1 MDLALVPDVDDEV
14 RAKDPALQVISDAAG
29 RMRVAV
35 AWVRANSRRA
45 VAVEEAVA
53 KCEGV
58 RVVHAYPRTGS
69 VVVWYSPRR
78 CDRSSVLAAIGDAA
92 HVAAELIPA
101 RAPHSTE
108 IRNADVLRMVI
119 GGAALA
125 LLGMRRYVFAR
136 PPLLGPSGRLF
147 ATGVT
152 VFTGYPFLRGALR
165 SLRSGKAGTDALV
178 SAATVASLVLRE
190 NVVALTVLWLLNIGE
205 YLQDLTLRRTR
216 RAISELLRGN
226 QDTAWLRLDDGSE
239 VQVPIDTV
247 QIGDE
252 VVVHDHVAIPV
263 DGEVVDGEAVV
274 NQSAITGENLP
285 VSIVAGA
292 HVHAG
297 SVVVRGRLVVRASA
311 IGNQTTIG
319 RIIARVEEAQHD
331 RAPIQT
337 VGENFSRRF
346 VPTSFI
352 VSAITLAITGDV
364 RRAMTMLLIACPCAV
379 GLATPTAIS
388 AAIGNGARR
397 GILIKGG
404 SHLEQAGRV
413 DAIVFDKTGTL
424 TVGRPV
430 VTNIIA
436 LHKDWQPE
444 QVLAYAASSEI
455 HSRHPLAEAVIRST
469 EERHI
474 TIPPHE
480 ECEVLVGLGMRTWAD
495 GRTLLLGSPGLLR
508 SEKVRV
514 SKKASEWVDRLRQQ
528 AETPL
533 LLAVDGTLVGL
544 ISLRDEVRPEAADVL
559 KELRANGIRRVV
571 MLTGDHPDIA
581 EVVARELGIDEWH
594 AEVMPED
601 KLAAVRELQDEGFIV
616 GMVGDGINDAPAL
629 AAADIGIAMG
639 LAGTDVAVETADV
652 ALANDDLHRLLD
664 VRDLGARAVDVI
676 RENYGMSIA
685 VNAAGLIIGAGG
697 ALSPVLA
704 AILHNASSVA
714 VVANSSRL
722 IRYRLDAPRN
732 GSGN

>member
-1 MDLALVPDVDDEV
+1 LTQAEG
-14 RAKDPALQVISDAAG
+14 PALQVLSDAAG
-29 RMRVAV
+29 RMRVSV
-35 AWVRANSRRA
+35 GWVRGDPRRA

-53 KCEGV
+53 AIAQQQGV
-58 RVVHAYPRTGS
+58 RAVHAYPRTGS

-78 CDRSSVLAAIGDAA
+78 GDRQAVLDAIGGAA

-101 RAPHSTE
+101 RAPHSSE
-108 IRNADVLRMVI
+108 IRNTDVLRMVI

-125 LLGMRRYVFAR
+125 LLGVRRYVFAR

-165 SLRSGKAGTDALV
+165 SLRSGRAGTDALV

-216 RAISELLRGN
+216 RAISELLRGS
-226 QDTAWLRLDDGSE
+226 QDTAWIRLTDGQE
-239 VQVPIDTV
+239 VQVPIDSV

-263 DGEVVDGEAVV
+263 DGEVVDGEAIVD
-274 NQSAITGENLP
+274 QSAVTGENLP
-285 VSIVAGA
+285 VSVTVDSR
-292 HVHAG
+292 VHAG
-297 SVVVRGRLVVRASA
+297 SVVVRGRLVVRARA
-311 IGNQTTIG
+311 VGNQTTIG

-331 RAPIQT
+331 RAPIET

-346 VPTSFI
+346 VPTSLI
-352 VSAITLAITGDV
+352 VSAVTLAVTGDV

-404 SHLEQAGRV
+404 SHLEQAGQV

-430 VTNIIA
+430 VTNIVA
-436 LHKDWQPE
+436 MHKDWKPE

-474 TIPPHE
+474 SIPPHE

-495 GRTLLLGSPGLLR
+495 GRTLLLGSPSLLR
-508 SEKVRV
+508 AEKVKV
-514 SKKASEWVDRLRQQ
+514 PKKASEWVDKLRRR

-559 KELRANGIRRVV
+559 NELRGNGIRRIV

-581 EVVARELGIDEWH
+581 EVVASELGIDEWR

-601 KLAAVRELQDEGFIV
+601 KLATVRELQDAGFVV

-697 ALSPVLA
+697 ALSPVVA

-722 IRYRLDAPRN
+722 IRYRLE
-732 GSGN
+732 

>member
-1 MDLALVPDVDDEV
+1 MLVV
-14 RAKDPALQVISDAAG
+14 SDAAG
-29 RMRVAV
+29 RMRVQV
-35 AWVRANSRRA
+35 PWVRSNSRRA
-45 VAVEEAVA
+45 VAVEEAVDRQN
-53 KCEGV
+53 GV
-58 RVVHAYPRTGS
+58 RAVHAYPHTGS

-78 CDRSSVLAAIGDAA
+78 CDREAVLAAITSAE

-101 RAPHSTE
+101 RTPRSSDVRNTE
-108 IRNADVLRMVI
+108 VLRMVI
-119 GGAALA
+119 GGTALA
-125 LLGMRRYVFAR
+125 LLGLRRYAFNR
-136 PPLLGPSGRLF
+136 PPLLGPTGRLV
-147 ATGVT
+147 ATGAT
-152 VFTGYPFLRGALR
+152 VFMGYPFLRGALR
-165 SLRSGKAGTDALV
+165 SLRSGRAGTDALV
-178 SAATVASLVLRE
+178 TAATVASLVLRE

-216 RAISELLRGN
+216 RAISDLLRGTA
-226 QDTAWLRLDDGSE
+226 DTAWIRLEDGEQKGTE

-247 QIGDE
+247 QIGDD
-252 VVVHDHVAIPV
+252 VVIHDHVAIPV
-263 DGEVVDGEAVV
+263 DGEVVDGEAIVD
-274 NQSAITGENLP
+274 QSAITGETLP
-285 VSIVAGA
+285 ASIVAGST
-292 HVHAG
+292 VHAG
-297 SVVVRGRLVVRASA
+297 SVVLRGRLVVRASA
-311 IGNQTTIG
+311 VGNETTIG
-319 RIIARVEEAQHD
+319 RIITRVEEAQHD

-337 VGENFSRRF
+337 IGENFSGRF
-346 VPTSFI
+346 VPISFI

-444 QVLAYAASSEI
+444 QVLAYAASSEL

-469 EERHI
+469 EERRI
-474 TIPPHE
+474 IIPPHE

-495 GRTLLLGSPGLLR
+495 GRTLLLGSPSLLR
-508 SEKVRV
+508 SENVKV
-514 SKKASEWVDRLRQQ
+514 SKKAADWVDTLRRQ

-544 ISLRDEVRPEAADVL
+544 ISLRDEVRPEAPDVL
-559 KELRANGIRRVV
+559 KRLRANGIRRIM

-581 EVVARELGIDEWH
+581 TVVAGELGIDEWR
-594 AEVMPED
+594 AEVLPEY
-601 KLAAVRELQDEGFIV
+601 KLEVVRQLQDEGYIV

-629 AAADIGIAMG
+629 AAANIGIAMG

-652 ALANDDLHRLLD
+652 ALANDDLNRLLD
-664 VRDLGARAVDVI
+664 VGDLGARAVEVI
-676 RENYGMSIA
+676 RQNYGMSIA
-685 VNAAGLIIGAGG
+685 VNAAGLLIGAGG

-704 AILHNASSVA
+704 ALLHNASSVA

-722 IRYRLDAPRN
+722 IRYRLD
-732 GSGN
+732 

>member
-1 MDLALVPDVDDEV
+1 MNLALVPDQDLHTVLT
-14 RAKDPALQVISDAAG
+14 KDLALVMISDAAG
-29 RMRVAV
+29 RMRVGV
-35 AWVRANSRRA
+35 EWVRGDSRRA

-53 KCEGV
+53 AEDGV
-58 RVVHAYPRTGS
+58 RAVHAYPRTGS

-78 CDRSSVLAAIGDAA
+78 ADRAALLAAIGSAA

-101 RAPHSTE
+101 RAPHSSE
-108 IRNADVLRMVI
+108 IRNTDVLRMVI

-125 LLGMRRYVFAR
+125 LLGVRRYVFAR
-136 PPLLGPSGRLF
+136 PPLLGPNGRVL

-152 VFTGYPFLRGALR
+152 IFTGYPFLRGALR

-178 SAATVASLVLRE
+178 SAATVASLILRE

-216 RAISELLRGN
+216 RAISELLRGS
-226 QDTAWLRLDDGSE
+226 QDTAWIRLTSGPQAGTE

-247 QIGDE
+247 EIGDE

-285 VSIVAGA
+285 VSVTVSA

-297 SVVVRGRLVVRASA
+297 SVVVRGRLVVRAEA
-311 IGNQTTIG
+311 VGNQTAIG
-319 RIIARVEEAQHD
+319 RIITRVEEAQHD

-346 VPTSFI
+346 VPTSFV
-352 VSAITLAITGDV
+352 VSAITLLVTRDV

-379 GLATPTAIS
+379 GLSTPTAIS

-404 SHLEQAGRV
+404 SPLEQAGRV

-430 VTNIIA
+430 VTNIVA
-436 LHKDWQPE
+436 MHKDWEPE

-495 GRTLLLGSPGLLR
+495 GRTLLLGSPSLLR
-508 SEKVRV
+508 SEKVKV
-514 SKKASEWVDRLRQQ
+514 SKKASEWVDKLRRQ

-533 LLAVDGTLVGL
+533 LLAVDGTLVGV
-544 ISLRDEVRPEAADVL
+544 ISLRDEVRPEAGEVL
-559 KELRANGIRRVV
+559 NQLRANGIRRIV

-581 EVVARELGIDEWH
+581 EVVAGELGIDEWR

-601 KLAAVRELQDEGFIV
+601 KLAVVRELQDEGFVV

-722 IRYRLDAPRN
+722 IRYRLD
-732 GSGN
+732 